1 MIVEGLKL
9 MVVGM
14 TTVLLF
20 LMLMIL
26 LIQIAARLTKNV
38 TARELKAIED
48 EKELSK
54 QMRKMEKLA
63 AEGDDNDIVVITA
76 AIAAFEA
83 ERAAI
88 ICICHGKASLQD
100 PFDCLLKLF
109 FSNHTGY
116 LFGNLTIFKENKS
129 IKGSLSHPSFLV
141 AFVR

>member
-48 EKELSK
+48 EKELLK

-63 AEGDDNDIVVITA
+63 AEEDDNDIVVITA

-83 ERAAI
+83 ERAA
-88 ICICHGKASLQD
+88 
-100 PFDCLLKLF
+100 
-109 FSNHTGY
+109 
-116 LFGNLTIFKENKS
+116 
-129 IKGSLSHPSFLV
+129 V
-141 AFVR
+141 

>member
-48 EKELSK
+48 EKELLK

-83 ERAAI
+83 ERTA
-88 ICICHGKASLQD
+88 
-100 PFDCLLKLF
+100 
-109 FSNHTGY
+109 
-116 LFGNLTIFKENKS
+116 
-129 IKGSLSHPSFLV
+129 V
-141 AFVR
+141 